1 MKTIDLF
8 IDNRIF
14 IYKTAGQKDFPLRHQ
29 ETVVKV
35 WSLKFKTVITIWT
48 KNLYENTKK
57 LSLSLLFLKQKRYLD
72 TNIFDMCVC
81 TNIKVTC
88 RSPANAN
95 RERIKN
101 SQNENL
107 KLKLYKTNIFRA
119 TCLLLQ
125 KTCLLYVNLKF
136 LWFVCWKPEN
146 TYLQISDF
154 GNRTQA
160 ARFVGQVGN
169 H

>member
-48 KNLYENTKK
+48 KICIRIPKNLV
-57 LSLSLLFLKQKRYLD
+57 SLCFSSNKRYLD

-101 SQNENL
+101 LQNAKL
-107 KLKLYKTNIFRA
+107 KLKLYKTKTLRSA
-119 TCLLLQ
+119 RLLLQ
-125 KTCLLYVNLKF
+125 KTCLLYVNFKF